1 MPKGFPTLVTLKG
14 LHPGVN
20 QLVLSQVFSAAEGFL
35 AFVTLKAL
43 PTDPWMLFVLGFL
56 IKDLPALTESFF
68 SSVNALVA
76 S

>member
-1 MPKGFPTLVTLKG
+1 M
-14 LHPGVN
+14 N

-35 AFVTLKAL
+35 ALVTLKAL

-68 SSVNALVA
+68 SSMNALVA